1 MPSTISNHCFD
12 LLTLIQYC
20 CYLHWVPA
28 IKAITKLVVAAF
40 RFAELP
46 EIAINDGIAKVPHGT
61 IAIARSTALSTG
73 AHFS

>member
-1 MPSTISNHCFD
+1 
-12 LLTLIQYC
+12 
-20 CYLHWVPA
+20 VPA